1 MSNYDHFDFYDQD
14 ISTSDKVSMID
25 EIMDDA
31 TIREKKR
38 IIGMLENKLNSIPF
52 KLTDTKGDKLIVK
65 KTIREIINLIKD
77 EIDNDTRNVS

>member
-14 ISTSDKVSMID
+14 ISTSDKVSIID
-25 EIMDDA
+25 EIMNDA

-38 IIGMLENKLNSIPF
+38 IIGMLENKLSSIPF

-65 KTIREIINLIKD
+65 KTIREIISLIKD
-77 EIDNDTRNVS
+77 EIDNDTKHLS

>member
-77 EIDNDTRNVS
+77 EINNDTRNLS